1 MCADRLAFFR
11 GRDKEGIEGI
21 VAGIEPWW
29 RGGGGSF
36 PLLVAVERAFEAPLD
51 KSTLVGETPFSA
63 GPEHARLFD
72 LSRPV
77 LSARISPIIPIYAP
91 RAQEA
96 RANTGKLDGFRVRF
110 IICFSLSFEIL
121 LFNLTFLVDETSRNK
136 RNIRKIENVTK
147 HLLSSEAMKGENLER
162 ISEIKGER
170 IAVLEKRMIFSERE
184 GGEAKFRRE
193 EKRERETTTRRRWII
208 GEKTRGGK
216 RNGKPFPSSPYL
228 EEGHVRG
235 RGNAKE
241 EAVFR
246 AVSYCL
252 GTRCI

>member
-193 EKRERETTTRRRWII
+193 EKRERDDDATTVDYRREDAGRKKKWEAISVVSLF
-208 GEKTRGGK
+208 RGG
-216 RNGKPFPSSPYL
+216 
-228 EEGHVRG
+228 
-235 RGNAKE
+235 
-241 EAVFR
+241 
-246 AVSYCL
+246 
-252 GTRCI
+252 TRPG

>member
-136 RNIRKIENVTK
+136 RNIRKIEDVTK

-193 EKRERETTTRRRWII
+193 EKRERDDDATTVDYRREDAGRKKKWEAISVVSLF
-208 GEKTRGGK
+208 RGG
-216 RNGKPFPSSPYL
+216 
-228 EEGHVRG
+228 
-235 RGNAKE
+235 
-241 EAVFR
+241 
-246 AVSYCL
+246 
-252 GTRCI
+252 TRPG

>member
-96 RANTGKLDGFRVRF
+96 RANIGKLDGFRVRF

-193 EKRERETTTRRRWII
+193 EKRERDDDATTVDYRREDAGRKKKWEAISVVSLF
-208 GEKTRGGK
+208 RGG
-216 RNGKPFPSSPYL
+216 
-228 EEGHVRG
+228 
-235 RGNAKE
+235 
-241 EAVFR
+241 
-246 AVSYCL
+246 
-252 GTRCI
+252 TRPG

>member
-147 HLLSSEAMKGENLER
+147 HLLSSEAMKGENF
-162 ISEIKGER
+162 GN
-170 IAVLEKRMIFSERE
+170 KRR
-184 GGEAKFRRE
+184 
-193 EKRERETTTRRRWII
+193 
-208 GEKTRGGK
+208 
-216 RNGKPFPSSPYL
+216 
-228 EEGHVRG
+228 
-235 RGNAKE
+235 
-241 EAVFR
+241 
-246 AVSYCL
+246 
-252 GTRCI
+252 

>member
-91 RAQEA
+91 RAQET

-136 RNIRKIENVTK
+136 RNIRKIEDVTK

-193 EKRERETTTRRRWII
+193 EKRERDDDATTVDYRREDAGRKKKWEAISVVSLF
-208 GEKTRGGK
+208 RGG
-216 RNGKPFPSSPYL
+216 
-228 EEGHVRG
+228 
-235 RGNAKE
+235 
-241 EAVFR
+241 
-246 AVSYCL
+246 
-252 GTRCI
+252 TRPG

>member
-136 RNIRKIENVTK
+136 RNIRKIKDVTK

-193 EKRERETTTRRRWII
+193 EKRERDDDATTVDYRREDAGRKKKWEAISVVSLF
-208 GEKTRGGK
+208 RGG
-216 RNGKPFPSSPYL
+216 
-228 EEGHVRG
+228 
-235 RGNAKE
+235 
-241 EAVFR
+241 
-246 AVSYCL
+246 
-252 GTRCI
+252 TRPG

>member
-1 MCADRLAFFR
+1 MRGSPRFLR

-91 RAQEA
+91 RAQET

-136 RNIRKIENVTK
+136 RNIRKIEDVTK

-193 EKRERETTTRRRWII
+193 EKRERDDDATTVDYRREDAGRKKKWEAISVVSLF
-208 GEKTRGGK
+208 RGG
-216 RNGKPFPSSPYL
+216 
-228 EEGHVRG
+228 
-235 RGNAKE
+235 
-241 EAVFR
+241 
-246 AVSYCL
+246 
-252 GTRCI
+252 TRPG

>member
-36 PLLVAVERAFEAPLD
+36 PLLVAVERAFEAPLN

-136 RNIRKIENVTK
+136 RNIRKIEDVTK

-193 EKRERETTTRRRWII
+193 EKRERDDDATTVDYRREDAGRKKKWEAISVVSLF
-208 GEKTRGGK
+208 RGG
-216 RNGKPFPSSPYL
+216 
-228 EEGHVRG
+228 
-235 RGNAKE
+235 
-241 EAVFR
+241 
-246 AVSYCL
+246 
-252 GTRCI
+252 TRPG

>member
-110 IICFSLSFEIL
+110 IICFFLSFEIL

-193 EKRERETTTRRRWII
+193 EKRERDDDATTVDYRREDAGRKKKWEAISVVSLF
-208 GEKTRGGK
+208 RGG
-216 RNGKPFPSSPYL
+216 
-228 EEGHVRG
+228 
-235 RGNAKE
+235 
-241 EAVFR
+241 
-246 AVSYCL
+246 
-252 GTRCI
+252 TRPG

>member
-91 RAQEA
+91 RAREA

-193 EKRERETTTRRRWII
+193 EKRERDDDATTVDYRREDAGRKKKWEAISVVSLF
-208 GEKTRGGK
+208 RGG
-216 RNGKPFPSSPYL
+216 
-228 EEGHVRG
+228 
-235 RGNAKE
+235 
-241 EAVFR
+241 
-246 AVSYCL
+246 
-252 GTRCI
+252 TRPG

>member
-193 EKRERETTTRRRWII
+193 KKRERDDDATVDYRREDAGRKKKWEAISVVSLF
-208 GEKTRGGK
+208 RGG
-216 RNGKPFPSSPYL
+216 
-228 EEGHVRG
+228 
-235 RGNAKE
+235 
-241 EAVFR
+241 
-246 AVSYCL
+246 
-252 GTRCI
+252 TRPG

>member
-21 VAGIEPWW
+21 VVGIEPWW

-193 EKRERETTTRRRWII
+193 EKRERDDDATTVDYRREDAGRKKKWEAISVVSLF
-208 GEKTRGGK
+208 RGG
-216 RNGKPFPSSPYL
+216 
-228 EEGHVRG
+228 
-235 RGNAKE
+235 
-241 EAVFR
+241 
-246 AVSYCL
+246 
-252 GTRCI
+252 TRPG

>member
-136 RNIRKIENVTK
+136 RNIRKIEDVTK

-193 EKRERETTTRRRWII
+193 EKRERERRRRDDGGLSARRR
-208 GEKTRGGK
+208 GE
-216 RNGKPFPSSPYL
+216 
-228 EEGHVRG
+228 E
-235 RGNAKE
+235 KE
-241 EAVFR
+241 MGSHFR
-246 AVSYCL
+246 RL
-252 GTRCI
+252 LI

>member
-121 LFNLTFLVDETSRNK
+121 LFNLTFLDDETSRNK

-193 EKRERETTTRRRWII
+193 EKRERERRRRDDGGLSARRR
-208 GEKTRGGK
+208 GE
-216 RNGKPFPSSPYL
+216 
-228 EEGHVRG
+228 E
-235 RGNAKE
+235 KE
-241 EAVFR
+241 MGSHFR
-246 AVSYCL
+246 RL
-252 GTRCI
+252 LI